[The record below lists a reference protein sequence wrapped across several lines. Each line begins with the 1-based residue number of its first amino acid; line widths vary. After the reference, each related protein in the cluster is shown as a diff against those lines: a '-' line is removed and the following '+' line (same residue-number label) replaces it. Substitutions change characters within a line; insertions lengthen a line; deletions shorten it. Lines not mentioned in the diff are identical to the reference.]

1 MTCTKVTT
9 KQATNIDPPRSVEYL
24 RRHVLHGA
32 AEGEAQLLVR
42 TLLNAAEVGEL
53 DVALPVQH
61 YVLRLEVSVDNPG
74 LVEVLYGEEDL
85 GQVEDGRVLHQ
96 HPLLLELHEQLA
108 PRQVL
113 HDQVDFVSSLQK
125 NIYISSRTS

>member
-1 MTCTKVTT
+1 M
-9 KQATNIDPPRSVEYL
+9 DPPRSVEYL

-42 TLLNAAEVGEL
+42 ALLDAAEVGEL

-61 YVLRLEVSVDNPG
+61 YVLWLQVSVDDPG

-85 GQVEDGRVLHQ
+85 GQVENGSVFHQ
-96 HPLLLELHEQLA
+96 HPLLLQLHEELSTSQI
-108 PRQVL
+108 L
-113 HDQVDFVSSLQK
+113 H
-125 NIYISSRTS
+125 N

>member
-9 KQATNIDPPRSVEYL
+9 KQASNMDPPRSVEYL

-42 TLLNAAEVGEL
+42 ALLDAAEVGEL

-61 YVLRLEVSVDNPG
+61 YVLRLQVSVDDPV
-74 LVEVLYGEEDL
+74 LVEMLQRQQDL
-85 GQVEDGRVLHQ
+85 RQVEDGRVLHQ
-96 HPLLLELHEQLA
+96 HPLFLELHEQLA
-108 PRQVL
+108 PSQVL